1 MTAIDAQ
8 LAALRDQINDA
19 TRKRA
24 RAQVEH
30 DQATES
36 LRSTQQALKDEFGV
50 ENTEQAKAKLVQLR
64 AAVDEALAEAQR
76 ALEAANA

>member
-1 MTAIDAQ
+1 MTAIDVQ
-8 LAALRDQINDA
+8 LAALRTAINDA

-64 AAVDEALAEAQR
+64 AAVDEALAEAQQ

>member
-1 MTAIDAQ
+1 MTAIDVQ
-8 LAALRDQINDA
+8 LAALRTAINDA

-30 DQATES
+30 DQASET

-50 ENTEQAKAKLVQLR
+50 ETTEQAKAKLVELR
-64 AAVDEALAEAQR
+64 SAVDEALSDAQT
-76 ALEAANA
+76 ALEAASA

>member
-1 MTAIDAQ
+1 MTAIDVQ
-8 LAALRDQINDA
+8 LAALRTAINDA

-76 ALEAANA
+76 ALAAASA